1 MSLFSKKTLPS
12 TDPAGAA
19 YPVAKTDE
27 DWRAELSPAEFHV
40 LREAGT
46 ERPFVGEY
54 TDTKTE
60 GVYSCRA
67 CGAELFRSDTKFDSH
82 CGWPSFYAPLAE
94 DRVEYIEDREHGSV
108 RTECAARTA
117 APTWGTSSRARATG
131 PRPTSGTA
139 STRSASACSRRP
151 CQPSPRS
158 GSTGSSCLGRLG
170 QRRFAT
176 RSSIDTRVPV

>member
-12 TDPAGAA
+12 TDPAGGA

-67 CGAELFRSDTKFDSH
+67 CGAELFRSDTKFESH

-94 DRVEYIEDREHGSV
+94 DRVEYIEDRSFGSV
-108 RTECAARTA
+108 RTEVRCKNCGSHLGHVFEGEGYGTPTDQRYCINSISLRLEPKAVARRGR
-117 APTWGTSSRARATG
+117 APPSSARPGAD
-131 PRPTSGTA
+131 RDSH
-139 STRSASACSRRP
+139 
-151 CQPSPRS
+151 
-158 GSTGSSCLGRLG
+158 
-170 QRRFAT
+170 
-176 RSSIDTRVPV
+176 